1 MRRPPLPLV
10 VAHRGASLTHPEN
23 TLPAIAA
30 AFDAGAD
37 VIELDVRLSRDH
49 VPVLMHD
56 RTLARTTGYDGMVDS
71 MSAAEL
77 GVLDAGAWRGEQF
90 RGVPPPQLADAIA
103 SLQSCEV
110 TLCLELKDFENYPP
124 DAAVS
129 ALSTLLAWR
138 KLSGRA
144 VLNVP
149 TPEAARALKAHHSA
163 LRVAVDSA
171 PTLSPADIAACGAD
185 IVEYEQQRVTPQL
198 VRACR
203 RLGIG
208 IWAWTAN
215 EPADWRRLVTAG
227 VDAILTDD
235 PAGLQAFLQG

>member
-1 MRRPPLPLV
+1 MNRPPLPLV

-30 AFDAGAD
+30 ACDVGAD

-56 RTLARTTGYDGMVDS
+56 RSLARTTGRDGTVDS
-71 MSAAEL
+71 LSAAEL
-77 GVLDAGAWRGEQF
+77 RTLDAGAWRGKRF
-90 RGVPPPQLADAIA
+90 HGTPPPLLADAIA
-103 SLQSCEV
+103 SLRKREV
-110 TLCLELKDFENYPP
+110 SLCLELKDFENHPP

-129 ALSTLLAWR
+129 AVSALLALEE
-138 KLSGRA
+138 LSGRA
-144 VLNVP
+144 VFNVP
-149 TPEAARALKAHHSA
+149 TPGAVQALKAHRPA

-171 PTLSPADIAACGAD
+171 PTLSPPDIAACGAD
-185 IVEYEQQRVTPQL
+185 IVEYEHRQVTPEI

-208 IWAWTAN
+208 VWAWTAN
-215 EPADWRRLVTAG
+215 EPADWRRLVAAG
-227 VDAILTDD
+227 VDAVLTDD
-235 PAGLQAFLQG
+235 PAGLLAFLGR